1 MKENYYF
8 IGIGG
13 IGMSALAR
21 YFNMLGAQVYGYD
34 RTPSDLT
41 RELESEGMKIHYT
54 DLVSAIPFEIKSAVD
69 KTIVVITPAIPQE
82 NNEYTYFRENGFSI
96 LKRAKVLGLICR
108 NMKTIAIA
116 GTHGKT
122 STTTFTS
129 YLMKNSK
136 NGCNAFL
143 GGISKNFNSNYVFD
157 ENSNFVVV
165 EADEYDRSFHNL
177 YPSTAIITAMDAD
190 HLDIY
195 GTHQAV
201 IESFYKFACQ
211 IKKGGSLIHKL
222 GLDFAPIL
230 SQLQQNGVRIY
241 TYSLQDSAADF
252 YMKSIEIKNNAF
264 ELCLHT
270 PFGEIKSI
278 YFALPGKTNVENY
291 VAAAAAALVNG
302 VTRDELYKATNTLQ
316 GVIRRFDVQVAS
328 PKLVYIDD
336 YAHHPAELKACIES
350 IREMYAGKKLTGIF
364 QPHLYTRTRDFASEF
379 AESLSLLDELILLD
393 IYPAR
398 EEPIPG
404 VTSQLIF
411 DQVTCPEKQMC
422 SKENVLEVLKNKE
435 LEVLITVGAGNID
448 RLVQPI
454 TELLNKRVNG

>member
-21 YFNMLGAQVYGYD
+21 YFNLLGAQVYGYD
-34 RTPSDLT
+34 RAPSALT
-41 RELESEGMKIHYT
+41 RELESEGMRIHYT
-54 DLVSAIPFEIKSAVD
+54 DSVSAIPDEIKSAVD
-69 KTIVVITPAIPQE
+69 KTIVIITPAISQDNKE
-82 NNEYTYFRENGFSI
+82 LTYFRENGFSL

-108 NMKTIAIA
+108 NLKTIAIA

-122 STTTFTS
+122 STTTYAS

-157 ENSNFVVV
+157 GHSNYVVV

-177 YPSTAIITAMDAD
+177 YPSTAVITAMDAD

-195 GTHQAV
+195 GTHEAV
-201 IESFYKFACQ
+201 IDSFYTFACQ
-211 IKKGGSLIHKL
+211 IQKGGALIHKL
-222 GLDFAPIL
+222 GLDFSPIL
-230 SQLQQNGVRIY
+230 QKLEKNDVRIY

-270 PFGEIKSI
+270 PFGEIGAMH
-278 YFALPGKTNVENY
+278 FGLPGKTNVENF
-291 VAAAAAALVNG
+291 VAAAAASLLNG
-302 VTRDELYKATNTLQ
+302 ITRDELCKASKTLQ
-316 GVIRRFDVQVAS
+316 GVVRRFDVQVAS
-328 PKLVYIDD
+328 PKLIYIDD
-336 YAHHPAELKACIES
+336 YAHHPSELKACIDS

-364 QPHLYTRTRDFASEF
+364 QPHLYSRTRDFAPEF
-379 AESLSLLDELILLD
+379 AKSLSLLDELILLD

-404 VTSQLIF
+404 VSSQMIF
-411 DQVTCPEKQMC
+411 DEVTCSEKQMC
-422 SKENVLEVLKNKE
+422 SKENLLNVLNDKDLEV
-435 LEVLITVGAGNID
+435 VMTIGAGNID
-448 RLVQPI
+448 RLVEPI
-454 TELLNKRVNG
+454 KELLSKRVNG